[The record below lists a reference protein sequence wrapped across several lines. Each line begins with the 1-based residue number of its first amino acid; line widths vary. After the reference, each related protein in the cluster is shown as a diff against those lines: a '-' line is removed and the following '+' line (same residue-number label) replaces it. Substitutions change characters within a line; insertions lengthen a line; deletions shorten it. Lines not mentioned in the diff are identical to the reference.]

1 MGGKGGG
8 GIEITDD
15 MRAQSYANQRT
26 LNESQGINTREQW
39 LDMHKED
46 PAWAQETWDLMYPA
60 TPAPA
65 AVEAPAAAAPEPEP
79 APVVETAPVVT
90 GTPAPPTDTALTPP
104 AGVGTETPAAGAGDA
119 LGGAILKP
127 PRYWTGGLD
136 QYESA
141 HRTGRGGAGAGSI
154 RTTQT

>member
-1 MGGKGGG
+1 MGGKDSGGG
-8 GIEITDD
+8 GQQYPT
-15 MRAQSYANQRT
+15 SYPEGTRSGGMVWDSSAEGYGSNGNWVREAEYDAKQA
-26 LNESQGINTREQW
+26 LKASQTAAEP
-39 LDMHKED
+39 E
-46 PAWAQETWDLMYPA
+46 AAEVA
-60 TPAPA
+60 AP
-65 AVEAPAAAAPEPEP
+65 EPAAAAAPDPLANMP
-79 APVVETAPVVT
+79 AAPAT
-90 GTPAPPTDTALTPP
+90 DSTLAPPTSLGGTPAP
-104 AGVGTETPAAGAGDA
+104 GAGDS

>member
-8 GIEITDD
+8 G
-15 MRAQSYANQRT
+15 
-26 LNESQGINTREQW
+26 NEMPGWYPVWQAEQAKIASE
-39 LDMHKED
+39 KE
-46 PAWAQETWDLMYPA
+46 
-60 TPAPA
+60 A
-65 AVEAPAAAAPEPEP
+65 ADAAAKAAAAAEPEA
-79 APVVETAPVVT
+79 APVAEAAAQEEAPKPVATVDA
-90 GTPAPPTDTALTPP
+90 PAIDTTVTPP
-104 AGVGTETPAAGAGDA
+104 ASLGGAPGAGDS

>member
-8 GIEITDD
+8 DD
-15 MRAQSYANQRT
+15 TPGWY
-26 LNESQGINTREQW
+26 
-39 LDMHKED
+39 
-46 PAWAQETWDLMYPA
+46 PAWQAEQTRIASEKE
-60 TPAPA
+60 A
-65 AVEAPAAAAPEPEP
+65 ADAAAKAAAAAEPEA
-79 APVVETAPVVT
+79 APVAEAAAQEEAPKPVATVDAPAIDT
-90 GTPAPPTDTALTPP
+90 TVAPPATLGGTPAP
-104 AGVGTETPAAGAGDA
+104 GAGDS

>member
-8 GIEITDD
+8 G
-15 MRAQSYANQRT
+15 
-26 LNESQGINTREQW
+26 NEEPGW
-39 LDMHKED
+39 M
-46 PAWAQETWDLMYPA
+46 PAWRAEQARLASEKETADAAARAAAAAEPEA
-60 TPAPA
+60 AP
-65 AVEAPAAAAPEPEP
+65 VTEAPAQEAAPNPLANMP
-79 APVVETAPVVT
+79 AAPATDTTVAPPASLG
-90 GTPAPPTDTALTPP
+90 GTPAP
-104 AGVGTETPAAGAGDA
+104 GAGDS
-119 LGGAILKP
+119 LGGAVLKP